1 MFKKK
6 KPPLGTVELPST
18 AGGSAGV
25 HVPRV
30 KIFPDVLFAEPE
42 APTDTNGRHL
52 PRLDEAVDRHV
63 GHAQLARDFGNG

>member
-6 KPPLGTVELPST
+6 NRPLGRLNSLST

-30 KIFPDVLFAEPE
+30 KIFPDILFAEPE
-42 APTDTNGRHL
+42 APTDPNGRHL
-52 PRLDEAVDRHV
+52 TRLDEAVDRHV